1 MQGMSL
7 IELMIVVAIV
17 AILGTI
23 ATNSYRGYV
32 MRTHR
37 TEARSALL
45 RVQAAQEKFF
55 LQNNRYALNT
65 ELSTAPPNGLGIPA
79 KSTPGGYYNI
89 SIARPNTT
97 QYMVTATATG
107 GQLQDVANCQTLS
120 IDNNGGRTPP
130 DSSGC
135 WK

>member
-1 MQGMSL
+1 
-7 IELMIVVAIV
+7 MIVVAIV

-23 ATNSYRGYV
+23 ATNSYRGYL

-37 TEARSALL
+37 TEARTALL

-55 LQNNRYALNT
+55 LQNNRYADNS
-65 ELSTAPPNGLGIPA
+65 ELSPAPPAGLGIDA
-79 KSTPGGYYNI
+79 KSTPGGYYDI
-89 SIARPNTT
+89 RIARPNTT
-97 QYMVTATATG
+97 QYTVTATATG
-107 GQLQDVANCQTLS
+107 GQLQDVADCQTLS
-120 IDNNGGRTPP
+120 INNNGGRVPA